1 MNPQAT
7 EAIFQALYS
16 LLSQAFMLTNGA
28 PIRNELPS
36 VTTGRK
42 CPQVSSVGAALQPA
56 MYIMEG
62 GVRIAPRRGLNLPRY
77 QFEAA
82 AIIFFRNMQGD
93 PGIPSTQMN
102 DLWDAIDFQLTQR
115 TLASDGVTV
124 VPLLGGQHQTLGGV
138 VHDAFVEGTA
148 IRNEGLQNNQGA
160 IAYPITI
167 LKGM

>member
-16 LLSQAFMLTNGA
+16 LLSQAFMLTNGVPNSTPA
-28 PIRNELPS
+28 F

-42 CPQVSSVGAALQPA
+42 CPQVSSVGTALQPA

-62 GVRIAPRRGLNLPRY
+62 GVRISPRRGLNLPRY

-82 AIIFFRNMQGD
+82 AIIFFRNTDGD

-138 VHDAFVEGTA
+138 VYDAFVEGTA